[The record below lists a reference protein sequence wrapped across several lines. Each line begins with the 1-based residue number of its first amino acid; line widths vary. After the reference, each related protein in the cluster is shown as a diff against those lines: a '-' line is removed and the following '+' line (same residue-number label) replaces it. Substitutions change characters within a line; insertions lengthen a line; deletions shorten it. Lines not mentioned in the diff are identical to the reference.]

1 MKKKVGIFFIT
12 LLIVIALGGV
22 LMVGLALRRESGEA
36 GQEGSRD
43 NSQDSNQDNS
53 PDNRDHTSEPSGE
66 QASANGTAA
75 IETVSADEIGMS
87 DPAEEELDPYTY
99 RLELSEDGTVTFV
112 FAGDIL
118 FDPAYAIFATYRQR
132 GEQIEQC
139 IDEELLAEMRSAD
152 IMMLNN
158 EFPYSDRGAP
168 LPDKTY
174 TFRAAPE
181 SVSVLRDMGVDIV
194 ALANNHAYDYGED
207 AFLDTLDTLEQ
218 AGIPYVGAGRNLSE
232 AVQPIYY
239 LVGGSKI
246 AVLGATQ
253 IERNT
258 NPDTRGATEDTP
270 GVFRC
275 LETELLEEKIRE
287 AKEECD
293 FVIVYI
299 HWGTESTD
307 QLDWRQ
313 INDAPLYVEAGADII
328 IGDHPHCLQ
337 EIGYIDGV
345 PVIYSLGNFWFN
357 SRTMDSCIVKM
368 TLSEEG
374 IESLQFVP
382 CLQSGCSVSLLEGE
396 ERARVISYMQ
406 GISDTA
412 VIDADGY
419 VTAPAEQEEQ
429 KQVNEE

>member
-12 LLIVIALGGV
+12 LLIVVSLGGV
-22 LMVGLALRRESGEA
+22 LLFGLVRQRNAGMEGQGSGFDAGGAAPEA
-36 GQEGSRD
+36 SGNHVSSNGSAGV
-43 NSQDSNQDNS
+43 
-53 PDNRDHTSEPSGE
+53 EK
-66 QASANGTAA
+66 
-75 IETVSADEIGMS
+75 VSADEIGIFS
-87 DPAEEELDPYTY
+87 DPSLSGDQADTTQEAEEEVLDPYTY
-99 RLELSEDGTVTFV
+99 RLELSDDGTVTFV

-139 IDEELLAEMRSAD
+139 VDEALLEEMRSAD
-152 IMMLNN
+152 VMMLNN
-158 EFPYSDRGAP
+158 EFPYSDRGEP
-168 LPDKTY
+168 LQGKTY

-181 SVSVLRDMGVDIV
+181 SVSVLQDMGVDIV
-194 ALANNHAYDYGED
+194 SLANNHAYDYGED
-207 AFLDTLDTLEQ
+207 SFLDTLDILEQ
-218 AGIPYVGAGRNLSE
+218 AGVPYVGAGRNLKE
-232 AVQPIYY
+232 AVQPVYY
-239 LVGGSKI
+239 LVGDSKI

-253 IERNT
+253 IERT
-258 NPDTRGATEDTP
+258 PSPHTVGATEDTP

-299 HWGTESTD
+299 HWGTESTPE
-307 QLDWRQ
+307 LDWRQ
-313 INDAPLYVEAGADII
+313 RNDAPLYVEAGADII

-345 PVIYSLGNFWFN
+345 PVVYSLGNFWFN
-357 SRTMDSCIVKM
+357 SRTQDSCIVKM
-368 TLSEEG
+368 TLSEDG
-374 IESLQFVP
+374 IQSLQFVP

-406 GISDTA
+406 SLSGTA
-412 VIDADGY
+412 AIDADGY
-419 VTAPAEQEEQ
+419 VADPLAE
-429 KQVNEE
+429 

>member
-1 MKKKVGIFFIT
+1 MKKKIGTFFIT
-12 LLIVIALGGV
+12 LLIVMALGSV
-22 LMVGLALRRESGEA
+22 LLLGLARWRDGGMAGQDGGFGVEDPTSDASGEHASSNESA
-36 GQEGSRD
+36 G
-43 NSQDSNQDNS
+43 
-53 PDNRDHTSEPSGE
+53 
-66 QASANGTAA
+66 A
-75 IETVSADEIGMS
+75 ETISADELGMNAGQLS
-87 DPAEEELDPYTY
+87 PDENADALSEVEEETLDPYTY
-99 RLELSEDGTVTFV
+99 RLETSDDGTVTFV

-139 IDEELLAEMRSAD
+139 ISEDLLEEMRSAD
-152 IMMLNN
+152 VMMINN
-158 EFPYSDRGAP
+158 EFPYSYRGEP
-168 LPDKTY
+168 VPDKTY
-174 TFRAAPE
+174 TFRASPE
-181 SVSVLRDMGVDIV
+181 SVSLLYDMGVDIV

-218 AGIPYVGAGRNLSE
+218 AGIPYVGAGRNLEE

-239 LVGGSKI
+239 LVGDSKI

-253 IERNT
+253 IERT
-258 NPDTRGATEDTP
+258 TSPHTLGATEDTP

-293 FVIVYI
+293 FVIVYL

-307 QLDWRQ
+307 ELDWRQ
-313 INDAPLYVEAGADII
+313 RDDAPLYVEAGADII

-368 TLSEEG
+368 TLSEDG
-374 IESLQFVP
+374 IQSLQFVP
-382 CLQSGCSVSLLEGE
+382 CLQSNCSVSLLEGE

-406 GISDTA
+406 GISSTA
-412 VIDADGY
+412 NIDQDGY
-419 VTAPAEQEEQ
+419 VTPPSAE
-429 KQVNEE
+429 

>member
-1 MKKKVGIFFIT
+1 MKKKIGTFFIT
-12 LLIVIALGGV
+12 LLIVMLLGSV
-22 LMVGLALRRESGEA
+22 LLFGLARWRDAGRA
-36 GQEGSRD
+36 GQDG
-43 NSQDSNQDNS
+43 
-53 PDNRDHTSEPSGE
+53 TSDAGDLTSDLSGE
-66 QASANGTAA
+66 QVSSNGSADAE
-75 IETVSADEIGMS
+75 IISADEIGIFTETSLS
-87 DPAEEELDPYTY
+87 DEDAEAIPEEEEVLDPYTY
-99 RLELSEDGTVTFV
+99 RLETSDDGTVTFV

-139 IDEELLAEMRSAD
+139 ISEDLLEEMRSAD
-152 IMMLNN
+152 VMMINN
-158 EFPYSDRGAP
+158 EFPYSYRGAP
-168 LPDKTY
+168 VPDKTY
-174 TFRAAPE
+174 TFRASPE
-181 SVSVLRDMGVDIV
+181 SVSVLYDMGVDIV

-218 AGIPYVGAGRNLSE
+218 AEILYVGAGRNLEE

-239 LVGGSKI
+239 LVGDSKI
-246 AVLGATQ
+246 AVLSATQ
-253 IERNT
+253 IERT
-258 NPDTRGATEDTP
+258 TSPHTVGATEDTP

-307 QLDWRQ
+307 ELDWRQ
-313 INDAPLYVEAGADII
+313 CNDAPLYVEAGADII

-368 TLSEEG
+368 TLSEDG
-374 IESLQFVP
+374 IQSLQFVP
-382 CLQSGCSVSLLEGE
+382 CLQSNCGVSLLEGT

-406 GISDTA
+406 SISSTA
-412 VIDADGY
+412 NIDEYGF
-419 VTAPAEQEEQ
+419 VTPISAE
-429 KQVNEE
+429 

>member
-1 MKKKVGIFFIT
+1 LTRWRDAG
-12 LLIVIALGGV
+12 
-22 LMVGLALRRESGEA
+22 RA
-36 GQEGSRD
+36 GQDG
-43 NSQDSNQDNS
+43 
-53 PDNRDHTSEPSGE
+53 TSDAGDLTSDLSGE
-66 QASANGTAA
+66 QVSSNESAD
-75 IETVSADEIGMS
+75 IEMVSADEIGIS
-87 DPAEEELDPYTY
+87 AETSSPEEDAEIVPEEEEVLDPYTY
-99 RLELSEDGTVTFV
+99 RLETSDDGTVTFV

-139 IDEELLAEMRSAD
+139 ISEDLLEEMRSAD
-152 IMMLNN
+152 VMMINN
-158 EFPYSDRGAP
+158 EFPYSYRGEP
-168 LPDKTY
+168 VPDKTY
-174 TFRAAPE
+174 TFRASPE
-181 SVSVLRDMGVDIV
+181 SVSVLYDMGVDIV

-218 AGIPYVGAGRNLSE
+218 AEMPYVGAGRNLEE
-232 AVQPIYY
+232 AVQPVYY
-239 LVGGSKI
+239 LVGDSKI
-246 AVLGATQ
+246 AVLSATQ
-253 IERNT
+253 IERT
-258 NPDTRGATEDTP
+258 ASPHTVGATEDTP

-307 QLDWRQ
+307 ELDWRQ
-313 INDAPLYVEAGADII
+313 RNDAPLYVEAGADII

-368 TLSEEG
+368 TLSEDG
-374 IESLQFVP
+374 IQSLQFVP
-382 CLQSGCSVSLLEGE
+382 CLQSNCSVSLLEGT

-406 GISDTA
+406 GISSTA
-412 VIDADGY
+412 NIDQDGF
-419 VTAPAEQEEQ
+419 VTPTSAE
-429 KQVNEE
+429 

>member
-1 MKKKVGIFFIT
+1 MKKMIGTFFIT
-12 LLIVIALGGV
+12 LLIVMALGSV
-22 LMVGLALRRESGEA
+22 LLFGLARWKDAGRAGQDGGSGAGDSASDASGEDASSNGSA
-36 GQEGSRD
+36 G
-43 NSQDSNQDNS
+43 
-53 PDNRDHTSEPSGE
+53 
-66 QASANGTAA
+66 A
-75 IETVSADEIGMS
+75 ETISADEIGIFPGTPS
-87 DPAEEELDPYTY
+87 SNENADAASETEEEVLDPYTY
-99 RLELSEDGTVTFV
+99 RLETSDDGTVTFV

-139 IDEELLAEMRSAD
+139 ISEDLLEEMRSAD

-158 EFPYSDRGAP
+158 EFPYSYRGEP
-168 LPDKTY
+168 LADKTY
-174 TFRAAPE
+174 TFRASPE
-181 SVSVLRDMGVDIV
+181 SVSVLHDMGVDIV
-194 ALANNHAYDYGED
+194 ALANNHAYDYGKD

-218 AGIPYVGAGRNLSE
+218 AGIPYVGAGRNLEE

-239 LVGGSKI
+239 LVGDSKI
-246 AVLGATQ
+246 AVLSATQ
-253 IERNT
+253 IERT
-258 NPDTRGATEDTP
+258 SSPHTLGATEDRP

-307 QLDWRQ
+307 ELDWRQ
-313 INDAPLYVEAGADII
+313 RDDAPLYVEAGADII

-337 EIGYIDGV
+337 EIGYINGV

-357 SRTMDSCIVKM
+357 SRTQDSCIVKM
-368 TLSEEG
+368 TLSEDG
-374 IESLQFVP
+374 IQSLQFVP
-382 CLQSGCSVSLLEGE
+382 CLQSNCSVSLLEGE

-406 GISDTA
+406 GISGA
-412 VIDADGY
+412 ANIDAEGY
-419 VTAPAEQEEQ
+419 VTPTSAE
-429 KQVNEE
+429 

>member
-12 LLIVIALGGV
+12 LLIVVSLGGV
-22 LMVGLALRRESGEA
+22 LLFGLVRQRNADTERQGSGFDAGDAAPEA
-36 GQEGSRD
+36 
-43 NSQDSNQDNS
+43 
-53 PDNRDHTSEPSGE
+53 SGNHL
-66 QASANGTAA
+66 SSNGTAGV
-75 IETVSADEIGMS
+75 EKVSADEIGIFTDS
-87 DPAEEELDPYTY
+87 SLSGDQADAAQEEEVLDPYTY
-99 RLELSEDGTVTFV
+99 RLELSDDGTVTFV

-139 IDEELLAEMRSAD
+139 VDEALLEEMRSAD
-152 IMMLNN
+152 VMMLNN
-158 EFPYSDRGAP
+158 EFPYSDRGEP
-168 LPDKTY
+168 LQGKTY

-194 ALANNHAYDYGED
+194 SLANNHAYDYGED
-207 AFLDTLDTLEQ
+207 SFLDTLDILEQ
-218 AGIPYVGAGRNLSE
+218 AGVPYVGAGRNLKE
-232 AVQPIYY
+232 AVQPVYY
-239 LVGGSKI
+239 LVGDSKI

-253 IERNT
+253 IERT
-258 NPDTRGATEDTP
+258 PSPHTVGATEDTP

-293 FVIVYI
+293 FVIVYL
-299 HWGTESTD
+299 HWGTESTPE
-307 QLDWRQ
+307 LDWRQ
-313 INDAPLYVEAGADII
+313 RNDAPLYVEAGADII

-345 PVIYSLGNFWFN
+345 PVVYSLGNFWFN
-357 SRTMDSCIVKM
+357 SRTQDSCIVKL
-368 TLSEEG
+368 TLSEDG
-374 IESLQFVP
+374 IQSLQFVP

-406 GISDTA
+406 SLSGTA
-412 VIDADGY
+412 AIDADGY
-419 VTAPAEQEEQ
+419 VTDPLAE
-429 KQVNEE
+429 

>member
-1 MKKKVGIFFIT
+1 MKKKIGTFFIS
-12 LLIVIALGGV
+12 LLIVLVLGSV
-22 LMVGLALRRESGEA
+22 LLLGLARWRDAGGAGQDGTSDAGDLTSDLSGERV
-36 GQEGSRD
+36 S
-43 NSQDSNQDNS
+43 SN
-53 PDNRDHTSEPSGE
+53 E
-66 QASANGTAA
+66 SADA
-75 IETVSADEIGMS
+75 EMVSADETGIFAETPS
-87 DPAEEELDPYTY
+87 PEEDAEIVPEEEVLDPYTY
-99 RLELSEDGTVTFV
+99 RLETSDDGTVTFV

-139 IDEELLAEMRSAD
+139 ISEDLLEEMRSAD
-152 IMMLNN
+152 VMMVNN
-158 EFPYSDRGAP
+158 EFPYSYRGEP
-168 LPDKTY
+168 VPDKTY
-174 TFRAAPE
+174 TFRASPE
-181 SVSVLRDMGVDIV
+181 SVSVLYDMGVDIV

-218 AGIPYVGAGRNLSE
+218 AEIPYVGAGRNLEE
-232 AVQPIYY
+232 AVQPVYY
-239 LVGGSKI
+239 LVGDSKI
-246 AVLGATQ
+246 AVLSATQ
-253 IERNT
+253 IERT
-258 NPDTRGATEDTP
+258 ASPHTVGATEDTP

-307 QLDWRQ
+307 ELDWRQ
-313 INDAPLYVEAGADII
+313 CNDAPLYVEAGADII

-368 TLSEEG
+368 TLSEDG
-374 IESLQFVP
+374 IQSLQFVP
-382 CLQSGCSVSLLEGE
+382 CLQSNCGVSLLEGT

-406 GISDTA
+406 GISSTA
-412 VIDADGY
+412 NIDQDGY
-419 VTAPAEQEEQ
+419 VTPPSAE
-429 KQVNEE
+429 